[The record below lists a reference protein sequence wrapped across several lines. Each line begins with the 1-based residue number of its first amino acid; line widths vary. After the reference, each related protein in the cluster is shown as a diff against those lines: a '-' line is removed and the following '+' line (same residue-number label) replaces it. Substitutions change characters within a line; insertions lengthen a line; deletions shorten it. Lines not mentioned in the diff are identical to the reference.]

1 MGNGHVLDQYKNA
14 GNPLAR
20 YDGTA
25 EEIIQQTDG
34 KLDYMIMTAGTGGTI
49 SGTAKKLKEQIPD
62 VKVVAVDPYGS
73 ILAEPDSMDDGS
85 ARTGQGR
92 LTAYQV
98 EGIGY
103 DFIPTVLDR
112 GVVDHW
118 VKSDDDEAFAAMRA
132 II

>member
-1 MGNGHVLDQYKNA
+1 MGN
-14 GNPLAR
+14 
-20 YDGTA
+20 
-25 EEIIQQTDG
+25 
-34 KLDYMIMTAGTGGTI
+34 
-49 SGTAKKLKEQIPD
+49 
-62 VKVVAVDPYGS
+62 VKVVAIDPFGS
-73 ILAEPDSMDDGS
+73 ILAEPDSMNDGS

-132 II
+132 IIRHEGLLIGSSCGSCMAGALRFIKENNVGAGKRVAVLFADSS